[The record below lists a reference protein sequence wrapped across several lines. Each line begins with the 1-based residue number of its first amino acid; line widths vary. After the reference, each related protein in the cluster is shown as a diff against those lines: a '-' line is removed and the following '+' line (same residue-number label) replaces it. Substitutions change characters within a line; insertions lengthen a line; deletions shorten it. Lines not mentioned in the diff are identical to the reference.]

1 MSAAEDP
8 EGCEHVGDEYVIYNR
23 RKERRPRPNFPLS
36 LLDQRKRKRHIGK
49 QREGQSVRLSMRQR
63 GC

>member
-1 MSAAEDP
+1 MSATEDP
-8 EGCEHVGDEYVIYNR
+8 EGREHVGDGYVTTGS
-23 RKERRPRPNFPLS
+23 RKEGLGLTFLLS
-36 LLDQRKRKRHIGK
+36 LPAQRKRKRRIGK